1 MGDACADAI
10 HAADPEALVS
20 ASVFTFAAVGRQ
32 GPGTW
37 SKDQTKDMRVP
48 ARPLALLESSLDFV
62 DLHLYAGKSKTESI
76 AQHLQRDLAS
86 VEISALAAKAKSLG
100 KPILVGESGVAAHFT
115 RRGPDWQTIHHD
127 VGVELLREYHNALAT
142 HPFAGVLHWH
152 FGSPDSTAQDEY
164 PALVLFPQYG
174 EALKS
179 SRNAQPLGGILFW
192 KLRENMSRGVLSW
205 HMK

>member
-1 MGDACADAI
+1 M
-10 HAADPEALVS
+10 S

-32 GPGTW
+32 GPGSW

-48 ARPLALLESSLDFV
+48 ARPLALLGSSLDFV
-62 DLHLYAGKSKTESI
+62 DIHLYAGKSETESI
-76 AQHLQRDLAS
+76 AQHLQRDLDS
-86 VEISALAAKAKSLG
+86 VEMSAISVEAKHLG

-127 VGVELLREYHNALAT
+127 VGVELLGEYHNALAT
-142 HPFAGVLHWH
+142 YPFAGVLHWH
-152 FGSPDSTAQDEY
+152 YGNPDSAAQDEY

-179 SRNAQPLGGILFW
+179 SRNVPKPPKAP
-192 KLRENMSRGVLSW
+192 
-205 HMK
+205 